1 MDVNDIIDSAL
12 TGHVCY
18 VLHMVPLCSW
28 HLKIKMPLVIYMP
41 LLSVVCPRNSSMLF
55 IVMFVAIRD
64 HASGNEKMVSL
75 VPGLKV
81 CGNDS
86 RIGALNHPVK
96 HNQELKVL
104 HF

>member
-1 MDVNDIIDSAL
+1 M
-12 TGHVCY
+12 
-18 VLHMVPLCSW
+18 
-28 HLKIKMPLVIYMP
+28 
-41 LLSVVCPRNSSMLF
+41 F
-55 IVMFVAIRD
+55 IVMFAAIRD